1 MDLEESIADI
11 RDAIKQCTDSDLG
24 WIIRNLGPKDLL
36 AVYLIT
42 DNVDVQRNLL
52 TQGPVKSVSNMLDI
66 LSYHEK
72 AEVLKYMC
80 NERRLGVVGT
90 WCKEKKSK
98 ELQRLDKWQL
108 QEDNAWRWGLAD
120 TRVWTHGM
128 DKRLPGHYPV
138 NMNRCAMFIVKAA
151 TKIRAIAKAVTSSN
165 IGIAC
170 VVWYCSVIE
179 TANAGSFTMQSRKH
193 EANPGVKRAKMQP
206 QSEIQKAGTYLKT

>member
-138 NMNRCAMFIVKAA
+138 NMNRCAMCKQIY
-151 TKIRAIAKAVTSSN
+151 SN
-165 IGIAC
+165 WDSISILDC
-170 VVWYCSVIE
+170 
-179 TANAGSFTMQSRKH
+179 RKH
-193 EANPGVKRAKMQP
+193 SYCESCDKD
-206 QSEIQKAGTYLKT
+206 QSHCQSCDIQ